1 MTRLRQLV
9 AADGKRIRPALALVG
24 RHAAGAGGE
33 LRAAHHLAASP
44 ELLHT
49 GRPRRPPPAL
59 TTPDDS
65 PRTEPRGI
73 PVTGPAAALHPAID
87 PPVPDLLHPGAE
99 GVDEDL
105 LSWVGTTGLV
115 TDPGHLRRF
124 HAARFGTFSARTCP
138 RTPLLQ
144 LAARWNG
151 HMWITDD
158 WIDDPARDPAEI
170 TRLGADL
177 LAVLTADPLT
187 HRPACASSAGAA
199 SAGPAAHDSLTA
211 ALGELW
217 GRTAGPMSAD
227 WRRRFAG
234 HYRDVFAMTALAR
247 RDAGKGL
254 GLPTYLRRRRNYS
267 GCEVSFDLSEAV
279 NGCELPLAVATAEPY
294 RDVRALACHVVAAT
308 NDVFSVPR
316 QQDGDGGDHLVAVL
330 AGAAPGDAPAID
342 RALALIRALTDDFL
356 TAADDLRTMRP
367 LFLGSGAADREGW
380 ERVERTLDDLALW
393 IAGNLRWHRE
403 SHRYLPGHD

>member
-1 MTRLRQLV
+1 M
-9 AADGKRIRPALALVG
+9 
-24 RHAAGAGGE
+24 
-33 LRAAHHLAASP
+33 
-44 ELLHT
+44 
-49 GRPRRPPPAL
+49 
-59 TTPDDS
+59 
-65 PRTEPRGI
+65 
-73 PVTGPAAALHPAID
+73 TGPTATLHPALD

-105 LSWVGTTGLV
+105 LSWVGTAGLI
-115 TDPGHLRRF
+115 TDPGHLDRF

-144 LAARWNG
+144 LSARWNG
-151 HMWITDD
+151 HMWIIDD

-177 LAVLTADPLT
+177 LTVLTADPLT
-187 HRPACASSAGAA
+187 HRPARTASVTASAPASASASAGAA
-199 SAGPAAHDSLTA
+199 SHDVLTA

-217 GRTAGPMSAD
+217 DGTAGAMSAD

-267 GCEVSFDLSEAV
+267 GCEVSFDLAEAV
-279 NGCELPLAVATAEPY
+279 NGCELPAVVAAAEPY

-308 NDVFSVPR
+308 NDLFSVPK

-330 AGAAPGDAPAID
+330 DREAPGDEPAID
-342 RALALIRALTDDFL
+342 RALALVRALTGDFL
-356 TAADDLRTMRP
+356 TAAADVRTMRP
-367 LFLGSGAADREGW
+367 LFLGSGGTDRDGW

-393 IAGNLRWHRE
+393 VAGNLRWHRE
-403 SHRYLPGHD
+403 SRRYLPEHG